1 MTVNSHRTLDLTT
14 HATSRIHARRL
25 GNEAVDA
32 ALLYGRVV
40 YARGAAIY
48 AIGRQ
53 EVERA
58 RRQDID
64 LARFEGV
71 QVVCDHGAIL
81 TAYRNRDFRGLRTGG
96 RPCRLRG
103 ASELMAA

>member
-1 MTVNSHRTLDLTT
+1 MTVNSHRTLDLTI

-25 GNEAVDA
+25 GEDAVEAA
-32 ALLYGRVV
+32 ILYGRVV
-40 YARGAAIY
+40 QTRGADIY
-48 AIGRQ
+48 AIGRR

-96 RPCRLRG
+96 RPCRLKR
-103 ASELMAA
+103 AVTSTAA